1 MTPVSLRYVAAVLVA
16 TSATLLTAC
25 GYQPADASKPP
36 TVASGA
42 ASSLVKQA
50 GVLRVGT
57 NVPFVP
63 MEFYAPDGATLSGI
77 DIDLAAAVAGRL
89 GLKASFSNASWDG
102 LIPALNAGR
111 HDMLASSFGDFPE
124 RRKQV
129 IFVDMLKGGIAGIVR
144 AADTSQYSQSSALC
158 GKTVGVA
165 NGSATVAVAKT
176 ISATCVKDG
185 SKAVSAQVFPTDREA
200 AVAIRSGRVDV
211 ALVDRVV
218 AQHLAG
224 SQPRHYAE
232 VLDDISPD
240 FLYGFAV
247 NKNNPALAQ
256 AIAKAL
262 DFLIA
267 DGTYA
272 EICAK
277 YGITGSTLITRATI
291 NGGKQ

>member
-16 TSATLLTAC
+16 TSVTVLTAC
-25 GYQPADASKPP
+25 GYQPAGAGTPP
-36 TVASGA
+36 TPESGA
-42 ASSLVKQA
+42 ASRLVEEA

-63 MEFYAPDGATLSGI
+63 MEFYAPDGSTLSGI
-77 DIDLAAAVAGRL
+77 DIDLARAVARRL
-89 GLKASFSNASWDG
+89 GLRASFSNSSWDG

-144 AADTSQYSQSSALC
+144 AADKAHFPKPSALC
-158 GKTVGVA
+158 GKRVGVA

-176 ISATCVKDG
+176 VSKRCVKDG
-185 SKAVSAQVFPTDREA
+185 GQAVSTQIFPTDREA
-200 AVAIRSGRVDV
+200 TVAIRSGRVDV
-211 ALVDRVV
+211 ALVDSVV

-232 VLDDISPD
+232 VFDDVAPD

-247 NKNNPALAQ
+247 DRNNPALAQ
-256 AIAKAL
+256 AIAEAL
-262 DFLIA
+262 DSLIA

-272 EICAK
+272 RICAK
-277 YGITGSTLITRATI
+277 YGITGSALVTRATI